1 MIGGSIPSL
10 VVKILAYP
18 LAALALGALW
28 SLRPA
33 DDGISET
40 EPEFVRVTWEEA
52 TPRVAAGEWLLVD
65 ARDEEHFA
73 ARHIPGAISL
83 PAHAYPEMLQ
93 FFAEDH
99 GTHKT
104 VVVYCGTEDCDV
116 STELAARLR
125 EEAGLADVR
134 VLEGGFLGWQ
144 RNNQETTP

>member
-1 MIGGSIPSL
+1 MTKTL
-10 VVKILAYP
+10 AKIFAYP
-18 LAALALGALW
+18 LAALALGGLW
-28 SLRPA
+28 SLQPA
-33 DDGISET
+33 GEEIPVHDA
-40 EPEFVRVTWEEA
+40 EFVRVTWEEA
-52 TPRVAAGEWLLVD
+52 APRVAAGEWLLVD

-99 GTHKT
+99 GTEKT

-125 EEAGLADVR
+125 DEAGLEDVR
-134 VLEGGFLGWQ
+134 VLEGGFLAWQ
-144 RNNQETTP
+144 RLH